1 MAKIYQY
8 KYSDFVEIN
17 KENKKLVDTK
27 VVKDSICFT
36 VQKAR
41 IMEDK
46 SKLKEDIEKYD
57 NPRIAV
63 SGQGLMYL
71 SVLLDAVVT
80 HRLAIT
86 NVSILKDCFLK

>member
-1 MAKIYQY
+1 MAKIYKY

-27 VVKDSICFT
+27 VVKDDICFT

-46 SKLKEDIEKYD
+46 LKLREDIEKYD
-57 NPRIAV
+57 NPRIV
-63 SGQGLMYL
+63 VREQGLMYL
-71 SVLLDAVVT
+71 SVLLDAVIT

-86 NVSILKDCFLK
+86 NVSILKDCFIK